1 MKKYGVYHTEIY
13 AMGETYISSVMD
25 TLIAQAF
32 YNSALIAVLDQV
44 IVGNSSGNGDLE
56 ENCNLFP
63 LRVPSTFIGRTFAE
77 LFNFLCERKHII
89 ALGLYRYGEQ
99 ATTKP
104 YIVTN
109 PPEDLV
115 LTDRDMVFVLAKTMI
130 NYESSNKW
138 GSPLEDDEKD
148 EKALVINNPM
158 FKKLQNRPD
167 AENIGTDFEV
177 NDYLDKLNVEN
188 KRRKELKDN
197 ADIVK
202 KLKKKCDDIARRI
215 ENLGEKIRTR
225 PQALTEAISTALRTI
240 PIQSLKKQTGR
251 TLLNTKDYA
260 EDEENDSDS
269 S

>member
-32 YNSALIAVLDQV
+32 YNNALISVLDQV
-44 IVGNSSGNGDLE
+44 IVGNSSGGNDLE

-63 LRVPSTFIGRTFAE
+63 LRVPTTYIGRTFSE
-77 LFNFLCERKHII
+77 LFNYLCEKKAII
-89 ALGLYRYGEQ
+89 ALGLYRYAEQ

-109 PPEDLV
+109 PPEDLA
-115 LTDRDMVFVLAKTMI
+115 LTDRDLVFVLSKAMLNFEVTD
-130 NYESSNKW
+130 KW
-138 GSPLEDDEKD
+138 GSPLEDDMD
-148 EKALVINNPM
+148 DQATGMAHNSI
-158 FKKLQNRPD
+158 FKKLHQRPD
-167 AENIGTDFEV
+167 LESGPDFEV

-197 ADIVK
+197 ADVVK
-202 KLKKKCDDIARRI
+202 KLKKRCEDITNRI
-215 ENLGEKIRTR
+215 GTLGTTIANRSNDL
-225 PQALTEAISTALRTI
+225 QSAIGVALRTI
-240 PIQSLKKQTGR
+240 PIKNLKKQPLKTSS
-251 TLLNTKDYA
+251 NNKEYA
-260 EDEENDSDS
+260 EDDENDSES